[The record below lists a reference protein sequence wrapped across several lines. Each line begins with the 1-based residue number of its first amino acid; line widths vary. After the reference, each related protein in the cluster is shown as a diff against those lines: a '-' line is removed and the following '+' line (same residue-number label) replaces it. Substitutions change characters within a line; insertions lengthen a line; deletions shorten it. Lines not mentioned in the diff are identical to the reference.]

1 MRFHLLIAR
10 AFLWVMDPALAKR
23 QKAALS
29 EANIADAVAK
39 EIRKI
44 NVRTILQLRG
54 ERP

>member
-1 MRFHLLIAR
+1 
-10 AFLWVMDPALAKR
+10 VMDPALAKR